1 MKLLFTAI
9 CLLSIAFLVS
19 CDVRSGTAKEE
30 MDKFSGTPTPTVTPA
45 VMSTPTPIDPA
56 DIVQVDTTLEGDT
69 LTVNGSK
76 QNKTLTCKK
85 FDQVMINASAS
96 VVTVSGVCRQIIVN
110 GDGNQITADAAMEF
124 VFNGTEN
131 SLKYARF
138 ANGRQPIIS
147 ENQPGN
153 IIEKIAFEPGKTTPN
168 GGKNKK

>member
-1 MKLLFTAI
+1 MLT
-9 CLLSIAFLVS
+9 S
-19 CDVRSGTAKEE
+19 CDFRSGTAKEE
-30 MDKFSGTPTPTVTPA
+30 MDKFSGTPTPTVTPL
-45 VMSTPTPIDPA
+45 VTSTPTPIDPA
-56 DIVQVDTTLEGDT
+56 DIIQVDTTLEGDT

-85 FDQVMINASAS
+85 FDQVMINAGAS

-153 IIEKIAFEPGKTTPN
+153 NIEKIAFESGKTTPN

>member
-9 CLLSIAFLVS
+9 CLLSIAILNS

-30 MDKFSGTPTPTVTPA
+30 MDKFSGTPTPTVTP
-45 VMSTPTPIDPA
+45 VPTPTPIDPA

-76 QNKTLTCKK
+76 HNKTLTCKK

-110 GDGNQITADAAMEF
+110 GDGNQITADAAM
-124 VFNGTEN
+124 
-131 SLKYARF
+131 
-138 ANGRQPIIS
+138 
-147 ENQPGN
+147 
-153 IIEKIAFEPGKTTPN
+153 
-168 GGKNKK
+168 